1 MASFR
6 LAIFGMLFSSLGAVI
21 IFGLIYA
28 ATFQAAQ
35 DEFSPIVASA
45 RADLLND
52 AATDHLPLT
61 AEIASAIQ
69 QSHHTYFALTDPTG
83 MEIAG
88 NIPMPP
94 DTLAWQALTTW
105 DDYDLPPGVLEL
117 EGIGHQM
124 KDGSILFVAEDAS
137 AFIRLNRH
145 IAYLFIGIF
154 GFTILIGLLA
164 ATLVAYYSLARVEAI
179 RQASRTIMAGDLS
192 GRIKLY
198 GIDDELDYLTVEL
211 NEMIAKIQT
220 LVENAQQV
228 TSDIAH
234 DLRSPLAKLADHL
247 QVSRRVVRNNY
258 PGDER
263 LDELFTDTARR
274 VDGIVSIFDAVLRI
288 AEIEAGAVRGM
299 FSTCDVSKLCRSL
312 SESYESVAEDFG
324 HILQWNIEDGLK
336 ISGDQALMTQMIVNV
351 LENAIRHCPAGTRL
365 RLQAFRTQGAIVVEM
380 GDSGP
385 GIPEAERERVFR
397 RFVRLDAVRHQQGN
411 GLGLS
416 MVRAV
421 AHLHEGKVVLRDNN
435 PGLVVQIFLP
445 LDIRPIEAK
454 LPDPIAKAPEY
465 NAHLVGPESFGHH
478 RIMQRFP
485 PKRWP
490 RH

>member
-28 ATFQAAQ
+28 ATFRAAQ

-45 RADLLND
+45 RADLLSD
-52 AATDHLPLT
+52 SASDHLPLSR
-61 AEIASAIQ
+61 EIALAIEE
-69 QSHHTYFALTDPTG
+69 SHHTYFALTDPSG

-94 DTLAWQALTTW
+94 DPLTWQALTEW

-117 EGIGHQM
+117 QGIGSSLANG
-124 KDGSILFVAEDAS
+124 DTLFVAEDAS
-137 AFIRLNRH
+137 AFVRLNRH
-145 IAYLFIGIF
+145 IALLFIGIF
-154 GFTILIGLLA
+154 GVTILIGLLA

-192 GRIKLY
+192 ERIKLY
-198 GIDDELDYLTVEL
+198 GIDDELDFLTVEL
-211 NEMIAKIQT
+211 NEMIAKIQI

-228 TSDIAH
+228 TSNIAH

-247 QVSRRVVRNNY
+247 QVSRRVVRVNY
-258 PGDER
+258 PHDTR
-263 LDELFTDTARR
+263 LEELFSDTARR

-299 FSTCDVSKLCRSL
+299 FTTCDVSKLCRSL
-312 SESYESVAEDFG
+312 AESYETVAEDFG
-324 HILQWNIEDGLK
+324 QTLQWKIEGGLK
-336 ISGDQALMTQMIVNV
+336 ISGDHALMTQMIVNV
-351 LENAIRHCPAGTRL
+351 LENAIRHCPPGTPL
-365 RLQAFRTQGAIVVEM
+365 RLNAFRTQGAIIVELA
-380 GDSGP
+380 DRGP
-385 GIPEAERERVFR
+385 GIPEAEHERVFR

-421 AHLHEGKVVLRDNN
+421 AQLHEGRVVLRNN
-435 PGLVVQIFLP
+435 HPGLVVQIILP
-445 LDIRPIEAK
+445 LGIRPIVAK
-454 LPDPIAKAPEY
+454 PPDPIAKAPEY